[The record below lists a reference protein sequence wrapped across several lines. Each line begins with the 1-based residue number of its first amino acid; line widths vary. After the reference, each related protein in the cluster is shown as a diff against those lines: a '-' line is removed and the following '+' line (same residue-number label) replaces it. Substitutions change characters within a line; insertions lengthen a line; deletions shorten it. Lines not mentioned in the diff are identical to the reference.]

1 MKFDSWLCWPLL
13 CTWILQTFKH
23 CLQFNL
29 TSTFLQLLFVLSP
42 RYHEQHREQA
52 ATTTVWQWFSWRWD
66 TLSSL
71 SFTPAQ
77 PGLHLHKLLSSF
89 YIERVHSITI
99 LTCLN
104 NGDYSFREQRWAG
117 VFNIKGAAR
126 HQPSPPAICSLS
138 HYKMFPM
145 TFLWTCQQWY
155 QTRGVMMRISKL
167 SQRDLRSEQ
176 CPLRMMGWW
185 LVTKT

>member
-1 MKFDSWLCWPLL
+1 MSLEMRSISGDVCQQTINKYPQETLKLLRNTHTVKFDSWLCWPLL

-29 TSTFLQLLFVLSP
+29 TSTFLQLLFVLSS

-52 ATTTVWQWFSWRWD
+52 ATTTVWHGFSWRWD

-89 YIERVHSITI
+89 YIERVHSI
-99 LTCLN
+99 N
-104 NGDYSFREQRWAG
+104 NI
-117 VFNIKGAAR
+117 N
-126 HQPSPPAICSLS
+126 
-138 HYKMFPM
+138 M
-145 TFLWTCQQWY
+145 
-155 QTRGVMMRISKL
+155 
-167 SQRDLRSEQ
+167 SE
-176 CPLRMMGWW
+176 
-185 LVTKT
+185 